1 MFHRKPVA
9 AALIIV
15 GLMATTTA
23 QAAQQCLPPREAEA
37 LILALAPSLIQ
48 QVSTT
53 CAANLPGN
61 AYLRRSSG
69 TLSAKFAGEADAA
82 WPLAREA
89 VKKVVGDD
97 VRELLDTELARPLV
111 TSMVGPMVVKDLKPA
126 DCPRVDRVMGLLDP
140 LPAKNTAAL
149 LVAILEMA
157 GKDKPGKAPLIC
169 TAGAPRQ

>member
-69 TLSAKFAGEADAA
+69 TLSAKFAGEADAVA
-82 WPLAREA
+82 DAIRDHYKPVSAEAPVAPDDISACVALADA
-89 VKKVVGDD
+89 VH
-97 VRELLDTELARPLV
+97 RR
-111 TSMVGPMVVKDLKPA
+111 SS
-126 DCPRVDRVMGLLDP
+126 GLRIGRC
-140 LPAKNTAAL
+140 TAL
-149 LVAILEMA
+149 LSALSEPHRDFRPQGNPPHGQEQVF
-157 GKDKPGKAPLIC
+157 PH
-169 TAGAPRQ
+169 RR